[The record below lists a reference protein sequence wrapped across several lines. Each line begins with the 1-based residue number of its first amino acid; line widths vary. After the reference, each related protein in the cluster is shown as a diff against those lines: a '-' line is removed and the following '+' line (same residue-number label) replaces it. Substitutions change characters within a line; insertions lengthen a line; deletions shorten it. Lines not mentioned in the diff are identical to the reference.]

1 MNKPFY
7 FLTGA
12 YREESG
18 GQLAEL
24 DKFVKSAGLPR
35 LYAAEEIALWG
46 DLAELIVDGDTAYV
60 PRNSVLSVDKKKNPD
75 IVRSTRTAL
84 SMDAKGI
91 VLLFGN
97 NPNRDYIKDG
107 LAYSAQEVKRAA
119 EEAIRLSPLFNR
131 KFEGNY
137 FWD

>member
-24 DKFVKSAGLPR
+24 DKFVKSVGLPR
-35 LYAAEEIALWG
+35 LYTAEEIALWG
-46 DLAELIVDGDTAYV
+46 DLAELIVDGDTADV
-60 PRNSVLSVDKKKNPD
+60 PSGSVLTADKKKNPD
-75 IVRSTRTAL
+75 IVRTLRTAL
-84 SMDAKGI
+84 SMDAKG
-91 VLLFGN
+91 VLFLFGN
-97 NPNRDYIKDG
+97 NPNRNYIKDG
-107 LAYSAQEVKRAA
+107 STYSAQEIKSAA

-137 FWD
+137 FWE